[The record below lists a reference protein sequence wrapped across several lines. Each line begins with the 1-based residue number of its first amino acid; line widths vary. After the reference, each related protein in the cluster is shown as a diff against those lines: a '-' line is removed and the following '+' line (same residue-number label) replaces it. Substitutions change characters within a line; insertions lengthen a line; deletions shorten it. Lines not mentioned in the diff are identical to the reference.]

1 MRSLSQ
7 LHPFFSNLLSIP
19 NRCALT
25 SKQNIEC
32 WGDND
37 DGQSRVGSTPAA
49 FVSVSSGGFHTCGLA
64 TSNDIMCIG
73 DNEEG
78 QAPESW
84 TATSGIFESVSAG
97 YFHTCAASSSGAVE
111 CLGWNDAGQAPTS
124 PVTSSDGS
132 DFISVGCGRKHSC
145 AVNANGGVEC
155 KPYQTNLRHLCI
167 QLYASTYIERRS

>member
-1 MRSLSQ
+1 MRSLSR
-7 LHPFFSNLLSIP
+7 LYPFFSNLLSIP

-25 SKQNIEC
+25 SKNAIEC
-32 WGDND
+32 WGNND
-37 DGQSRVGSTPAA
+37 DGQSKVKSLGGGD

-84 TATSGIFESVSAG
+84 TATSGIFESLSAG
-97 YFHTCAASSSGAVE
+97 YMHTCAASSSGAVE
-111 CLGWNDAGQAPTS
+111 CLGWNDSGQAPTS

-145 AVNANGGVEC
+145 AVSANGGVEC
-155 KPYQTNLRHLCI
+155 KICQTNLRHLCI
-167 QLYASTYIERRS
+167 LVQLCQRIH